1 MEPTL
6 WDFKRTGTPQNVL
19 VKAGFVQV
27 GNQNGEMT
35 LEEGPNLKRAFGS
48 AAIPPLETLVPAMTD
63 MVVAHAY
70 DKSGFLASGDL
81 RIQAVATLRQAGMSN
96 TGIGS
101 LTQAIETA
109 AGVAQG
115 ELAVGQKARR

>member
-1 MEPTL
+1 MQPTL
-6 WDFKRTGTPQNVL
+6 WDYKRTGTPQNVL

-27 GNQNGEMT
+27 SDKNGEMT
-35 LEEGPNLKRAFGS
+35 LEAGPNLKRAFGS
-48 AAIPPLETLVPAMTD
+48 ADVPALDTLIPAMTD
-63 MVVAHAY
+63 IVVAHAF
-70 DKSGFLASGDL
+70 DKSGFLSSGDL

-101 LTQAIETA
+101 LTQAVETA

-115 ELAVGQKARR
+115 ELATGQKARR